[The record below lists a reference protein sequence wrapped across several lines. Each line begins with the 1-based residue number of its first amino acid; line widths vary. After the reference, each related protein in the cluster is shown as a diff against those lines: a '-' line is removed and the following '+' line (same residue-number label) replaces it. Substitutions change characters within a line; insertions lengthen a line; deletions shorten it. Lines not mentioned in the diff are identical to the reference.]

1 MVAALLVRVLL
12 PDPMLHLLHMGHA
25 VGVLGIEICVVQ
37 VRAQPEMLACCY
49 RLWELWC
56 QVEHE
61 LLKWVITGKA
71 CPSRQRRRLELDS
84 ISSHS
89 ENFPQK

>member
-1 MVAALLVRVLL
+1 
-12 PDPMLHLLHMGHA
+12 MGHA

-61 LLKWVITGKA
+61 SLKWDIAVKA
-71 CPSRQRRRLELDS
+71 HPLRQTCRLELDS
-84 ISSHS
+84 NPSYS
-89 ENFPQK
+89 ENFPQ